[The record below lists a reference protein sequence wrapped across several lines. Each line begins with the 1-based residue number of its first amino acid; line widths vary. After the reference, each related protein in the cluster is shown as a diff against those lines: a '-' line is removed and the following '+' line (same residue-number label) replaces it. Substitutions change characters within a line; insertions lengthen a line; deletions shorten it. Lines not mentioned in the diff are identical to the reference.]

1 MVYIDKVHY
10 ETDQHGCQVIAKMK
24 WTNDLYE
31 SATEEC
37 TKAQMIDFIN
47 KNPNQTKT
55 KYYRYGSWT
64 VGEDVR
70 VVGNSYIRTDSN
82 NFLSDNLGS
91 LPTY

>member
-10 ETDQHGCQVIAKMK
+10 ETDQHGCQVIAKVK

-31 SATEEC
+31 SATKEC

-47 KNPNQTKT
+47 KNLNQTKT

-64 VGEDVR
+64 EGEDVR
-70 VVGNSYIRTDSN
+70 VVSNSYIRTDAN
-82 NFLSDNLGS
+82 NYLSDNLGS